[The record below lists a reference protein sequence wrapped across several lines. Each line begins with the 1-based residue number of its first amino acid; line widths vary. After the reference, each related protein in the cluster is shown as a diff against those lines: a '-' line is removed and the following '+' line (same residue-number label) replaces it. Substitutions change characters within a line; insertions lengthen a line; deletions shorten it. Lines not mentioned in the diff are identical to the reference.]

1 MKAYF
6 CNKPKPNFECSKE
19 NNFVLDQVRKINRNN
34 SNCSRNNSK
43 LEENKSHPFER
54 KLRGDQAKNIPN
66 DERFYVPKGPSQIQP
81 IIQNKGMK
89 CL

>member
-43 LEENKSHPFER
+43 LAENKSHPFDR
-54 KLRGDQAKNIPN
+54 KLRGDQAKNILN
-66 DERFYVPKGPSQIQP
+66 DERFYVPKGPFQTQP

-89 CL
+89 CF